1 MLLRPSTLTKAN
13 IVKGNVR
20 IASDGKLLR
29 FPKNSLRMLL
39 LPRIP
44 VLRQSNSGVARG
56 ANRMRDQ
63 FFIRRYPHM
72 GRGAKLRFTIEL
84 FCRRKQADV

>member
-63 FFIRRYPHM
+63 FFIRRYPPQPSSKVTFISM
-72 GRGAKLRFTIEL
+72 KSDDTT
-84 FCRRKQADV
+84 